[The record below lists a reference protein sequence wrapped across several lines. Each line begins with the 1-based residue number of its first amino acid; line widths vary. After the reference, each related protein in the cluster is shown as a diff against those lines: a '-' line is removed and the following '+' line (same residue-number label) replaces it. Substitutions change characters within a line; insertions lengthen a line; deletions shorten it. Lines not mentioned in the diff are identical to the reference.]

1 MTHVTQALGIGFGV
15 CLDRE
20 IQAKHLN
27 ADVTGGLICQ
37 CFTLNLSASHSRH
50 VPTRPVF
57 SNVTTSLRT
66 ALHSAPRC
74 KSWAGRCS

>member
-27 ADVTGGLICQ
+27 ADVTGGLI
-37 CFTLNLSASHSRH
+37 
-50 VPTRPVF
+50 PVC
-57 SNVTTSLRT
+57 LRI
-66 ALHSAPRC
+66 PF
-74 KSWAGRCS
+74 